1 MKFLSFR
8 QMRIRNKLLISYAA
22 VISFIIIAGGTI
34 QYWIVSRTIQMNIES
49 ELRNSTNILL
59 SLVKTS
65 VSVSIKNHL
74 RAAAENNHD
83 IVRHY
88 YNRFRSGE
96 LSEAEAKKAAE
107 VVLLS
112 QTIGETGY
120 IACVDSKGYLRIH
133 PQKSLVGV
141 DISENGFVQEMIRR
155 KEGYIEY
162 DWKNPGEP
170 ETRPKAMY
178 MSYFEHWDWIITV
191 SSYRKEFRKLFNIN
205 DFEESVSTLQFG
217 ETGYS
222 FVTDTKGTV
231 VIHPKIK
238 GVNILNQDQLPREPF
253 KKMLE
258 MKTGKLVYSWQNP
271 GESVSRKKLVIFN
284 FIPEYDWIVASS
296 SYLNEFYSPLD
307 TVSNVIAITLII
319 SLLLIFPVTF
329 QLSASITKPLQA
341 LKDRI
346 SLEFGPQTFLL
357 KESRPSD
364 EIQLLMFYF
373 NSFIARLE
381 RNSRNLQ
388 EEIKEREQAE
398 AALRVSEEKYR
409 SVMEATPDPI
419 VVYDMT
425 GKVTYMNPAFT
436 RVFGWEPEDCVGK
449 RMDHF
454 VPKENWEETQAGIE
468 KIISGQKVVGVE
480 TRRLTKSGQLTEV
493 SIRGGVYRDVKG
505 NPIGSVI
512 AHRNIT
518 DLRRL
523 ERQVMDISD
532 KERQKIGQDLHDDL
546 GPHLIG
552 IEGLIKVL
560 ENNLSG
566 TGHEKA
572 GLASQVSKLIK
583 EAVEK
588 TRQFARDLCPVYLV
602 DHGLES
608 ALKELAENT
617 RSIFGIQCRFYC
629 RKPVPIADHTVSN
642 HMFRITQEAV
652 HNAIKHGKA
661 KRVNI
666 SLRMDK
672 KQIELSIKDNG
683 RGIPKKIMSKGM
695 GLRIMGFRAKMIDA
709 ILDIRK
715 APKSGTLVNIILQR
729 HLLSKGLQTSRAN

>member
-1 MKFLSFR
+1 MKFPSFR
-8 QMRIRNKLLISYAA
+8 QMRIRNKLLVSYAA

-59 SLVKTS
+59 SLVRTS

-74 RAAAENNHD
+74 RAAAENNLD

-88 YNRFRSGE
+88 YDRYQSGE
-96 LSEAEAKKAAE
+96 LGEQEAKKAAE
-107 VVLLS
+107 AVLLS

-133 PQKSLVGV
+133 PEKSLVGV
-141 DISENGFVQEMIRR
+141 DISENGFVQEMIR
-155 KEGYIEY
+155 KKNGYIEY

-170 ETRPKAMY
+170 KTRPKAMY
-178 MSYFEHWDWIITV
+178 MSYFEPWDWIITV

-205 DFEESVSTLQFG
+205 DFEEGVSTLQFG
-217 ETGYS
+217 DTGYS

-231 VIHPKIK
+231 IIHPQIK
-238 GVNILNQDQLPREPF
+238 GVNILNQDELPREPF
-253 KKMLE
+253 QKMLE
-258 MKTGKLVYSWQNP
+258 MQSGKLIYAWQNP
-271 GESVSRKKLVIFN
+271 DETVSRKKLVIFN

-307 TVSNVIAITLII
+307 TVSNVIAITLVI
-319 SLLLIFPVTF
+319 SLLLIFPITF

-436 RVFGWEPEDCVGK
+436 RVFGWEPDDCVGK

-468 KIISGQKVVGVE
+468 KIVSGQKIVGVE

-505 NPIGSVI
+505 HPIGSVI

-523 ERQVMDISD
+523 ERQVMDIGD

-560 ENNLSG
+560 ENNLKG

-572 GLASQVSKLIK
+572 GLASQISKLIK
-583 EAVEK
+583 EAVQK

-617 RSIFGIQCRFYC
+617 KSIFGIQCRFYC

-666 SLRMDK
+666 SLKMDK

-683 RGIPKKIMSKGM
+683 RGIPKKITSKGM

-715 APKSGTLVNIILQR
+715 APKSGTLVNLALQR
-729 HLLSKGLQTSRAN
+729 RLLSKSRQAAPPN